1 MVSLNLFQYQDEVK
15 RALIARKNDL
25 DLEWDPM
32 VASWL
37 AYAFACETRAR
48 SLLLEDLAQRL
59 EVWTRGEDVW
69 QSPRNIGPLFFLVW
83 LCRKQSIQVDETYI
97 QKAVR
102 MFNLLRQ
109 NADDRFSPFRSPEQV
124 FLVTLGISVLERD
137 EPREQFVQILAS
149 QVRGMLA
156 RQLVF
161 IAALRELGE
170 TPRFPSLEPADVT
183 DVLVRLWWA
192 EKYGDDADKHIYWSQ
207 FEGIA
212 DTILLNRIE
221 EFDTRRMLSEWELA
235 MLYGSPYLSN
245 QPT

>member
-149 QVRGMLA
+149 TGERHAGAAACVHRGA
-156 RQLVF
+156 QRAGRNPSVSF
-161 IAALRELGE
+161 IGASRCHRCPCSIVVG
-170 TPRFPSLEPADVT
+170 RKI
-183 DVLVRLWWA
+183 R
-192 EKYGDDADKHIYWSQ
+192 
-207 FEGIA
+207 
-212 DTILLNRIE
+212 
-221 EFDTRRMLSEWELA
+221 
-235 MLYGSPYLSN
+235 
-245 QPT
+245 